1 MKTNNE
7 KQSDLEAFL
16 NSVNLLFHSE
26 DKEMKVKANKFL
38 VDFES
43 KAESWDVAF
52 QVLQKN
58 DLSEEA
64 YFNALNILKRK
75 IRYDFGNYSENPE
88 YINKL
93 LSFLE
98 SNIDKYKKSKH
109 YILINYCDCVGKAF
123 LFTGDNFKSLL
134 QKFTM
139 KLYTQNS
146 DIESLTCLLL
156 IFNFICDTS
165 FDKKMVIDDE
175 TRQKMKHNI
184 ENIAGDVFQFL
195 ILMINKLNSLDA
207 NLKKFI
213 SNHILET
220 INNYLYIHFDE
231 NILLKF
237 KDEYLPIV
245 NFIFQIDEENLEKH
259 SECICSLLYLPLHEE
274 NMKTLAQFI
283 FSKILEFKD
292 IFYKSINSLD
302 DEQASF
308 YVEVFT
314 LMAKNNIEEILKEK
328 RIDLIQIIVDLVKKC
343 PPSKLYDIDD
353 FFDFFYQYLDEENIS
368 YKEIINNFQNIYKQ
382 LILNLINLTK
392 FEDDIFNKLNK
403 SKIKALY
410 SNDEYNTTMDYRSL
424 TKQILQNFLKYNE
437 FSIIFD
443 EILFPEFNK
452 IVLKI
457 KENQKNITCW
467 CKMENL
473 LYIFNCID
481 KYIDVE
487 DHKSFENVII
497 LFHTFLDIP
506 KEYIQ
511 IMRIVTDILDDCSDI
526 LNKNKELLFKGF
538 KYLVNGLDN
547 DLILKYCSV
556 SANKLLTKNKEIIS
570 ESRKDLLILYE
581 QKLKN
586 KILENKNYLDIVEG
600 LIKVITYSDNDN
612 NKYEIIKNT
621 IIEIMKSWVLDLQE
635 AKQLIEKNN
644 SLSPEHNQI
653 LEKLLIIIKTISKA
667 AFEGLCENN
676 RKIMYEI
683 LNEIWPIIIFILQK
697 MSTNC
702 NIVESIIQLIKVY
715 MRGLNNNFI
724 KFIPEYIN
732 NVINGYQLYPI
743 SSYLYAFEILVT
755 VFPET
760 KEQEIKLILNNAFN
774 ELCNITFNRYI
785 KKEFDLNIYAEIGED
800 FFGMTYRIMKISPTL
815 LIDNNMLVNIINI
828 SLKYITT
835 TQIEIAKNIIIFFQN
850 IIKFEKIDFFKK
862 MNKIDNMTYKK
873 YKDRLQKII
882 NEFTLLLCD
891 KMLYIYINS
900 SVEQIIETLNELL
913 KDFIIFQKTL
923 VLKGMEINLKNVPG
937 DILTNKEKNTFL
949 NLIDDFSVKEEE
961 FNKFID
967 NFINRCISNQIRKR
981 GQN

>member
-7 KQSDLEAFL
+7 KQSGLEAFL
-16 NSVNLLFHSE
+16 NAVNLLFHSE
-26 DKEMKVKANKFL
+26 DKDMKVQANKFL

-43 KAESWDVAF
+43 KAESWDIAF

-139 KLYTQNS
+139 KLYTQNA
-146 DIESLTCLLL
+146 DIESLICLLL

-175 TRQKMKHNI
+175 SRQKIKHNI
-184 ENIAGDVFQFL
+184 ENISGDVFQFL

-213 SNHILET
+213 SHHILET

-231 NILLKF
+231 NVLLKF
-237 KDEYLPIV
+237 NDEYLPIV

-259 SECICSLLYLPLHEE
+259 SECICSLLYLPLQEE
-274 NMKTLAQFI
+274 NMKTLAQYI
-283 FSKILEFKD
+283 FSKILQFKD

-308 YVEVFT
+308 YVDVFT
-314 LMAKNNIEEILKEK
+314 IMAKNNIEEILNEK

-353 FFDFFYQYLDEENIS
+353 FLDFFYQYLLEKKIS
-368 YKEIINNFQNIYKQ
+368 YKEIINNFQNLYKQ

-392 FEDDIFNKLNK
+392 FEDEIFNKLNK
-403 SKIKALY
+403 SRTKALN
-410 SNDEYNTTMDYRSL
+410 SNDEYNTTMDFRSS
-424 TKQILQNFLKYNE
+424 TKEILKNFLKYNE
-437 FSIIFD
+437 FSFIFD

-452 IVLKI
+452 IVSKI
-457 KENQKNITCW
+457 KENPKNISCW

-473 LYIFNCID
+473 LYIFYCID
-481 KYIDVE
+481 KDIDIE
-487 DHKSFENVII
+487 DKSFENVII

-511 IMRIVTDILDDCSDI
+511 IIRTVTDILDDCSNI
-526 LNKNKELLFKGF
+526 LYKNKELLFKGF
-538 KYLVNGLDN
+538 KYLINGLDN
-547 DLILKYCSV
+547 DLTLKYCSV
-556 SANKLLTKNKEIIS
+556 SAKKLLTKNKIIIS
-570 ESRKDLLILYE
+570 ELREDLLILYE

-586 KILENKNYLDIVEG
+586 KILTNKNYLEVVEG
-600 LIKVITYSDNDN
+600 LIQVITYSDNNN

-635 AKQLIEKNN
+635 AKKLIEKNN
-644 SLSPEHNQI
+644 SLSPEHNEI
-653 LEKLLIIIKTISKA
+653 LEKLLIIIKSISKA

-676 RKIMYEI
+676 KKIMYEI

-702 NIVESIIQLIKVY
+702 IIVECIIQLIKVY

-732 NVINGYQLYPI
+732 NVINGYKLYPI

-760 KEQEIKLILNNAFN
+760 KEQEIKLILNNTFN
-774 ELCNITFNRYI
+774 ELYNITFNRYI

-800 FFGMTYRIMKISPTL
+800 FFGMAYRIMKISPTI
-815 LIDNNMLVNIINI
+815 LIENNMLINIINI

-862 MNKIDNMTYKK
+862 MENTDNITYKK
-873 YKDRLQKII
+873 YKDIFQKMI
-882 NEFTLLLCD
+882 NEFSLLLCE
-891 KMLYIYINS
+891 KILYIYINS
-900 SVEQIIETLNELL
+900 SVEQIIENLNELF
-913 KDFIIFQKTL
+913 KDFIIYQKTL
-923 VLKGMEINLKNVPG
+923 VLKGMEIHLKNIPG
-937 DILTNKEKNTFL
+937 DILTNKEKNTFF

-961 FNKFID
+961 FNIFID